1 MTTGLRASTFEN
13 LQLNAGMF
21 LANFDYS
28 TATDAASL
36 GALLKT
42 EREKTSG
49 SALIGATRGGG
60 TFVCTPNT
68 RSIEADGKREE
79 WKGSSVNDGWTIKLT
94 TTLLE
99 INADNLKRSFGT
111 ADVTD
116 TEKKHTI
123 KIRTDIKDADY
134 IDSLAWVGDTSK
146 GYVLIAIK
154 NALNTAGATLTW
166 TDKGEGTIPVEFIA
180 HQDGLETD
188 GYAPCEVIFFDR
200 RRLTTRGRVRALPHF
215 RRF

>member
-28 TATDAASL
+28 TATNAATL

-42 EREKTSG
+42 EREKASG

-99 INADNLKRSFGT
+99 INATNLKRSFGT

-134 IDSLAWVGDTSK
+134 IESLVWVGDTSK

-166 TDKGEGTIPVEFIA
+166 TDKGEGTIPVEFTA

-188 GYAPCEVIFFDR
+188 GYAPCEVIFFDP
-200 RRLTTRGRVRALPHF
+200 AA
-215 RRF
+215 

>member
-21 LANFDYS
+21 LSNFDYS
-28 TATDAASL
+28 TATDAATL

-134 IDSLAWVGDTSK
+134 IDSLVWVGDTSK

-166 TDKGEGTIPVEFIA
+166 TDKGEGTIPVEFTA

-188 GYAPCEVIFFDR
+188 GYAPCEVIFFDP
-200 RRLTTRGRVRALPHF
+200 AA
-215 RRF
+215 

>member
-28 TATDAASL
+28 TATDAATL

-60 TFVCTPNT
+60 TFVCTPNK

-99 INADNLKRSFGT
+99 INATNLKRSFGT

-116 TEKKHTI
+116 VEKKHTI

-134 IDSLAWVGDTSK
+134 INSLVWVGDTSK

-166 TDKGEGTIPVEFIA
+166 TDKGEGTIPVEFTA

-188 GYAPCEVIFFDR
+188 GYAPCEVIFFDP
-200 RRLTTRGRVRALPHF
+200 AA
-215 RRF
+215 

>member
-28 TATDAASL
+28 TATDAATL

-42 EREKTSG
+42 EREKTTG

-99 INADNLKRSFGT
+99 INATNLKRSFGT

-134 IDSLAWVGDTSK
+134 IDSLVWVGDTSK

-166 TDKGEGTIPVEFIA
+166 TDKGEGTIPVEFTA

-188 GYAPCEVIFFDR
+188 GYAPCEVIFFDP
-200 RRLTTRGRVRALPHF
+200 AA
-215 RRF
+215 

>member
-28 TATDAASL
+28 TSTDAASL

-99 INADNLKRSFGT
+99 INATNLKRSFGT

-134 IDSLAWVGDTSK
+134 IDSLVWVGDTSK

-166 TDKGEGTIPVEFIA
+166 TDKGEGTIPVEFTA

-188 GYAPCEVIFFDR
+188 GYAPCEVIFFDP
-200 RRLTTRGRVRALPHF
+200 AA
-215 RRF
+215 

>member
-28 TATDAASL
+28 TATDAATL

-79 WKGSSVNDGWTIKLT
+79 WKGSGVNDGWTIKLT

-99 INADNLKRSFGT
+99 INATNLKRSFGT

-134 IDSLAWVGDTSK
+134 IDSLVWVGDTSK

-166 TDKGEGTIPVEFIA
+166 TDKGEGTIPVEFTA

-188 GYAPCEVIFFDR
+188 GYAPCEVIFFDP
-200 RRLTTRGRVRALPHF
+200 AA
-215 RRF
+215 

>member
-21 LANFDYS
+21 LAKFDYS
-28 TATDAASL
+28 TATDAATL

-134 IDSLAWVGDTSK
+134 IESLVWVGDTSK

-166 TDKGEGTIPVEFIA
+166 TDKGEGTIPVEFTA

-188 GYAPCEVIFFDR
+188 GYAPCEVIFFDP
-200 RRLTTRGRVRALPHF
+200 AA
-215 RRF
+215 

>member
-21 LANFDYS
+21 LANFNYS
-28 TATDAASL
+28 TATDAETL
-36 GALLKT
+36 GALLKK

-99 INADNLKRSFGT
+99 INADNLKWSFGT
-111 ADVTD
+111 ADVTA
-116 TEKKHTI
+116 TEKMHTI

-134 IDSLAWVGDTSK
+134 IDSLVWVGDTSK

-166 TDKGEGTIPVEFIA
+166 TDKGEGTIPVEFTA
-180 HQDGLETD
+180 HQDGLKTD
-188 GYAPCEVIFFDR
+188 EYAPCEVIFFDP
-200 RRLTTRGRVRALPHF
+200 AA
-215 RRF
+215 

>member
-99 INADNLKRSFGT
+99 INATNLKRSFGT

-134 IDSLAWVGDTSK
+134 IESLVWVGDTSK

-166 TDKGEGTIPVEFIA
+166 TDKGEGTIPVEFTA

-188 GYAPCEVIFFDR
+188 GYAPCEVIFFDP
-200 RRLTTRGRVRALPHF
+200 AA
-215 RRF
+215 

>member
-28 TATDAASL
+28 IATDAATL

-99 INADNLKRSFGT
+99 INATNLKRSFGT

-123 KIRTDIKDADY
+123 KMRTDIKDADY
-134 IDSLAWVGDTSK
+134 IDSLVWVGDTSK

-166 TDKGEGTIPVEFIA
+166 TDKGEGTIPVEFTA

-188 GYAPCEVIFFDR
+188 GYAPCEVIFFDP
-200 RRLTTRGRVRALPHF
+200 AA
-215 RRF
+215 

>member
-28 TATDAASL
+28 TATDAATL

-42 EREKTSG
+42 EREKTSD

-99 INADNLKRSFGT
+99 INATNLKRSFGT

-134 IDSLAWVGDTSK
+134 IESLVWVGDTSK

-166 TDKGEGTIPVEFIA
+166 TDKGEGTIPVEFTA

-188 GYAPCEVIFFDR
+188 GYAPCEVIFFDP
-200 RRLTTRGRVRALPHF
+200 AA
-215 RRF
+215 

>member
-28 TATDAASL
+28 TATDAATL

-60 TFVCTPNT
+60 TFVCKPNT

-134 IDSLAWVGDTSK
+134 IDSLVWVGDTSK

-166 TDKGEGTIPVEFIA
+166 TDKGEGTIPVEFTA

-188 GYAPCEVIFFDR
+188 GYAPCEVIFFDP
-200 RRLTTRGRVRALPHF
+200 AA
-215 RRF
+215 

>member
-21 LANFDYS
+21 LTNFDYS
-28 TATDAASL
+28 TATDAATL

-99 INADNLKRSFGT
+99 INATNLKRSFGT

-134 IDSLAWVGDTSK
+134 IDSLVWVGDTSK

-166 TDKGEGTIPVEFIA
+166 TDKGEGTIPVEFTA

-188 GYAPCEVIFFDR
+188 GYAPCEVIFFDP
-200 RRLTTRGRVRALPHF
+200 AA
-215 RRF
+215 

>member
-28 TATDAASL
+28 TATDAATL

-99 INADNLKRSFGT
+99 INATNLKRSFGT
-111 ADVTD
+111 ADLTD

-123 KIRTDIKDADY
+123 KIRTDIEDADY
-134 IDSLAWVGDTSK
+134 IDSLVWVGDTSK

-166 TDKGEGTIPVEFIA
+166 TDKGEGTIPVEFTA

-188 GYAPCEVIFFDR
+188 GYAPCEVIFFDP
-200 RRLTTRGRVRALPHF
+200 AA
-215 RRF
+215 

>member
-28 TATDAASL
+28 TATDAATL

-99 INADNLKRSFGT
+99 INATNLKRSFGT

-134 IDSLAWVGDTSK
+134 IDSLVWVGDTSK

-154 NALNTAGATLTW
+154 NAMNTAGATLTW
-166 TDKGEGTIPVEFIA
+166 TDKGEGTIPVEFTA

-188 GYAPCEVIFFDR
+188 GYAPCEVIFFDP
-200 RRLTTRGRVRALPHF
+200 AA
-215 RRF
+215 

>member
-28 TATDAASL
+28 TATDAATL

-99 INADNLKRSFGT
+99 INATNLKRSFGT
-111 ADVTD
+111 ADVTN

-134 IDSLAWVGDTSK
+134 IDSLVWVGDTSK

-166 TDKGEGTIPVEFIA
+166 TDKGEGTIPVEFTA

-188 GYAPCEVIFFDR
+188 GYAPCEVIFFDP
-200 RRLTTRGRVRALPHF
+200 AA
-215 RRF
+215 

>member
-13 LQLNAGMF
+13 LQLTAGMF

-28 TATDAASL
+28 TATDAATL

-134 IDSLAWVGDTSK
+134 IDSLVWVGDTSK

-166 TDKGEGTIPVEFIA
+166 TDKGEGTIPVEFTA

-188 GYAPCEVIFFDR
+188 GYAPCEVIFFDP
-200 RRLTTRGRVRALPHF
+200 AA
-215 RRF
+215 

>member
-28 TATDAASL
+28 TATDAATL

-99 INADNLKRSFGT
+99 INATNLKRSFGT

-123 KIRTDIKDADY
+123 KIRTDIKDADF
-134 IDSLAWVGDTSK
+134 IESLVWVGDTSK

-166 TDKGEGTIPVEFIA
+166 TDKGEGTIPVEFTA

-188 GYAPCEVIFFDR
+188 GYAPCEVIFFDP
-200 RRLTTRGRVRALPHF
+200 AA
-215 RRF
+215 

>member
-28 TATDAASL
+28 TATDAAKL

-123 KIRTDIKDADY
+123 KIRTDIKDAEY
-134 IDSLAWVGDTSK
+134 IDSLVWVGDTSK

-166 TDKGEGTIPVEFIA
+166 TDKGEGTIPVEFTA

-188 GYAPCEVIFFDR
+188 GYAPCEVIFFDP
-200 RRLTTRGRVRALPHF
+200 AA
-215 RRF
+215 

>member
-28 TATDAASL
+28 TATDAATL

-123 KIRTDIKDADY
+123 KIRTDIKESDY
-134 IDSLAWVGDTSK
+134 INSLVWVGDTSK

-166 TDKGEGTIPVEFIA
+166 TDKGEGTIPVEFTA

-188 GYAPCEVIFFDR
+188 GYAPCEVIFFDP
-200 RRLTTRGRVRALPHF
+200 AA
-215 RRF
+215 

>member
-28 TATDAASL
+28 TATDAATL

-99 INADNLKRSFGT
+99 INAANLKRSFGT

-134 IDSLAWVGDTSK
+134 IDSLVWVGDTSK

-166 TDKGEGTIPVEFIA
+166 TDKGEGTIPVEFTA

-188 GYAPCEVIFFDR
+188 GYAPCEVIFFDP
-200 RRLTTRGRVRALPHF
+200 AA
-215 RRF
+215 

>member
-21 LANFDYS
+21 LTNFDYS
-28 TATDAASL
+28 TATDAATL

-134 IDSLAWVGDTSK
+134 INSLVWVGDTSK

-166 TDKGEGTIPVEFIA
+166 TDKGEGTIPVEFTA

-188 GYAPCEVIFFDR
+188 GYAPCEVIFFDP
-200 RRLTTRGRVRALPHF
+200 AA
-215 RRF
+215 

>member
-28 TATDAASL
+28 TATDAATL

-123 KIRTDIKDADY
+123 NIRTDIKDADY
-134 IDSLAWVGDTSK
+134 IDSLVWVGDTSK

-166 TDKGEGTIPVEFIA
+166 TDKGEGTIPVEFTA

-188 GYAPCEVIFFDR
+188 GYAPCEVIFFDP
-200 RRLTTRGRVRALPHF
+200 AA
-215 RRF
+215 

>member
-28 TATDAASL
+28 TATDAATL

-134 IDSLAWVGDTSK
+134 IDSLVWVGDTSK

-154 NALNTAGATLTW
+154 NALNTAGAALTW
-166 TDKGEGTIPVEFIA
+166 TDKGEGTIPVEFTA

-188 GYAPCEVIFFDR
+188 GYAPCEVIFFDP
-200 RRLTTRGRVRALPHF
+200 AA
-215 RRF
+215 

>member
-28 TATDAASL
+28 TATDAATL

-60 TFVCTPNT
+60 KFVCTPNT

-134 IDSLAWVGDTSK
+134 IESLVWVGDTSK

-166 TDKGEGTIPVEFIA
+166 TDKGEGTIPVEFTA

-188 GYAPCEVIFFDR
+188 GYAPCEVIFFDP
-200 RRLTTRGRVRALPHF
+200 AA
-215 RRF
+215 

>member
-28 TATDAASL
+28 TATDAATL

-42 EREKTSG
+42 EREKESG

-99 INADNLKRSFGT
+99 INSANLKRSFGT

-134 IDSLAWVGDTSK
+134 IESLVWVGDTSK

-166 TDKGEGTIPVEFIA
+166 TDKGEGTIPVEFTA

-188 GYAPCEVIFFDR
+188 GYAPCEVIFFDP
-200 RRLTTRGRVRALPHF
+200 AA
-215 RRF
+215 

>member
-28 TATDAASL
+28 TATDAATL

-49 SALIGATRGGG
+49 AALIGATRGGG

-99 INADNLKRSFGT
+99 INATNLKRSFGT
-111 ADVTD
+111 ADVTN

-123 KIRTDIKDADY
+123 KIRTDIKDEDY
-134 IDSLAWVGDTSK
+134 IESLVWVGDTSK

-166 TDKGEGTIPVEFIA
+166 TDKGEGTIPVEFTA

-188 GYAPCEVIFFDR
+188 GYAPCEVIFFDP
-200 RRLTTRGRVRALPHF
+200 AA
-215 RRF
+215 

>member
-28 TATDAASL
+28 TATDAATL

-42 EREKTSG
+42 EREKISG

-99 INADNLKRSFGT
+99 INATNLKRSFGT

-134 IDSLAWVGDTSK
+134 IESLVWVGDTSK

-166 TDKGEGTIPVEFIA
+166 TDKGEGTIPVEFTA

-188 GYAPCEVIFFDR
+188 GYAPCEVIFFDP
-200 RRLTTRGRVRALPHF
+200 AA
-215 RRF
+215 

>member
-28 TATDAASL
+28 TATDAATL

-99 INADNLKRSFGT
+99 INATNLKRSFGT

-116 TEKKHTI
+116 VEKKHTI

-134 IDSLAWVGDTSK
+134 IESLVWVGDTSK

-154 NALNTAGATLTW
+154 NALNMAGATLTW
-166 TDKGEGTIPVEFIA
+166 TDKGEGTIPVEFTA

-188 GYAPCEVIFFDR
+188 GYAPCEVIFFDP
-200 RRLTTRGRVRALPHF
+200 AA
-215 RRF
+215 

>member
-28 TATDAASL
+28 TATDAATL

-123 KIRTDIKDADY
+123 KIRTDIMDADY
-134 IDSLAWVGDTSK
+134 IDSLVWVGDTSK

-166 TDKGEGTIPVEFIA
+166 TDKGEGTIPVEFTA

-188 GYAPCEVIFFDR
+188 GYAPCEVIFFDP
-200 RRLTTRGRVRALPHF
+200 AA
-215 RRF
+215 

>member
-1 MTTGLRASTFEN
+1 MTTGLRASAFEN

-28 TATDAASL
+28 TATDAATL

-99 INADNLKRSFGT
+99 INATNLKRSFGT

-134 IDSLAWVGDTSK
+134 IDSLVWVGDTSK

-166 TDKGEGTIPVEFIA
+166 TDKGEGTIPVEFTA

-188 GYAPCEVIFFDR
+188 GYAPCEVIFFDP
-200 RRLTTRGRVRALPHF
+200 AA
-215 RRF
+215 

>member
-28 TATDAASL
+28 TATDAATL

-111 ADVTD
+111 ADVTA

-134 IDSLAWVGDTSK
+134 IDSLVWVGDTSK

-166 TDKGEGTIPVEFIA
+166 TDKGEGTIPVEFTA

-188 GYAPCEVIFFDR
+188 GYAPCEVIFFDP
-200 RRLTTRGRVRALPHF
+200 AA
-215 RRF
+215 

>member
-28 TATDAASL
+28 TATDAATL

-99 INADNLKRSFGT
+99 INATNLKRSFGT

-123 KIRTDIKDADY
+123 KIRTDINDADY
-134 IDSLAWVGDTSK
+134 IDSLVWVGDTSK

-166 TDKGEGTIPVEFIA
+166 TDKGEGTIPVEFTA

-188 GYAPCEVIFFDR
+188 GYAPCEVIFFDP
-200 RRLTTRGRVRALPHF
+200 AA
-215 RRF
+215 

>member
-28 TATDAASL
+28 TATDAATL

-99 INADNLKRSFGT
+99 INATNLKRSFGT
-111 ADVTD
+111 ADVTEASCPD
-116 TEKKHTI
+116 GICVRAKGAQYE
-123 KIRTDIKDADY
+123 
-134 IDSLAWVGDTSK
+134 GDTIVCLPNK
-146 GYVLIAIK
+146 TEIRIE
-154 NALNTAGATLTW
+154 GAASADIDL
-166 TDKGEGTIPVEFIA
+166 VS
-180 HQDGLETD
+180 
-188 GYAPCEVIFFDR
+188 
-200 RRLTTRGRVRALPHF
+200 
-215 RRF
+215 

>member
-28 TATDAASL
+28 TATDAATL

-42 EREKTSG
+42 EREKASG

-99 INADNLKRSFGT
+99 INATNLKRSFGT

-134 IDSLAWVGDTSK
+134 IDSLVWVGDTSK

-166 TDKGEGTIPVEFIA
+166 TDKGEGTIPVEFTA

-188 GYAPCEVIFFDR
+188 GYAPCEVIFFDP
-200 RRLTTRGRVRALPHF
+200 AA
-215 RRF
+215 

>member
-28 TATDAASL
+28 TATDAATL

-99 INADNLKRSFGT
+99 INATNLKRSFGT

-123 KIRTDIKDADY
+123 KIRADIKDADY
-134 IDSLAWVGDTSK
+134 IESLVWVGDTSK

-166 TDKGEGTIPVEFIA
+166 TDKGEGTIPVEFTA

-188 GYAPCEVIFFDR
+188 GYAPCEVIFFDP
-200 RRLTTRGRVRALPHF
+200 AA
-215 RRF
+215 

>member
-1 MTTGLRASTFEN
+1 MTPGLRASTFEN

-28 TATDAASL
+28 TATDAATL

-99 INADNLKRSFGT
+99 INATNLKRSFGT

-134 IDSLAWVGDTSK
+134 IDSLVWVGDTSK

-166 TDKGEGTIPVEFIA
+166 TDKGEGTIPVEFTA

-188 GYAPCEVIFFDR
+188 GYAPCEVIFFDP
-200 RRLTTRGRVRALPHF
+200 AA
-215 RRF
+215 

>member
-28 TATDAASL
+28 TATDAATL

-42 EREKTSG
+42 EREKASG

-99 INADNLKRSFGT
+99 INATNLKRSFGT

-134 IDSLAWVGDTSK
+134 IESLVWVGDTSK

-166 TDKGEGTIPVEFIA
+166 TDKGEGTIPVEFTA
-180 HQDGLETD
+180 HQDRLETD
-188 GYAPCEVIFFDR
+188 GYAPCEVIFFDP
-200 RRLTTRGRVRALPHF
+200 AA
-215 RRF
+215 

>member
-1 MTTGLRASTFEN
+1 MTTGLRVSTFEN

-28 TATDAASL
+28 TATDAATL

-99 INADNLKRSFGT
+99 INATNLKRSFGT

-134 IDSLAWVGDTSK
+134 IESLVWVGDTSK

-166 TDKGEGTIPVEFIA
+166 TDKGEGTIPVEFTA

-188 GYAPCEVIFFDR
+188 GYAPCEVIFFDP
-200 RRLTTRGRVRALPHF
+200 AA
-215 RRF
+215 

>member
-28 TATDAASL
+28 TATDAATL

-99 INADNLKRSFGT
+99 INATNLKRSFGT

-134 IDSLAWVGDTSK
+134 IDSLVWVGDTPK

-166 TDKGEGTIPVEFIA
+166 TDKGEGTIPVEFTA

-188 GYAPCEVIFFDR
+188 GYAPCEVIFFDP
-200 RRLTTRGRVRALPHF
+200 AA
-215 RRF
+215 